1 MAKSAEYP
9 ALPWVSP
16 ASWENANRTSVQL
29 IVIHT
34 TEGSATSG
42 AAENGAAYDAR
53 RTDGTSC
60 HFFHDIDSTVQCV
73 ATADIAYSAL
83 YQGNRR
89 GIHHELCT
97 RAGSAKWSDS
107 YHQSMLRRAAAQCA
121 RDAKKWKIPVRKL
134 TPAEVAAGT
143 KGLCG
148 HADISKAFPADGG
161 DHTDPG
167 SAFPWSQ
174 FITMVR
180 EAQEED
186 GMPTP
191 AEYAQANASKM
202 GVDLAN
208 PKSSVYLGMRKVN
221 RDAVRE
227 FFWDATHALRADAVY
242 QDAPEKA
249 DVAPDG
255 YVGSTKTDMRN
266 ALALTRDL
274 IKGYVDELLE
284 EREAQTPPVQ
294 P

>member
-1 MAKSAEYP
+1 MAKSTEYP

-97 RAGSAKWSDS
+97 RAGTAKWSDS
-107 YHQSMLRRAAAQCA
+107 YHQPMLRRAAAQCA
-121 RDAKKWKIPVRKL
+121 RDAKKWNIPIRKL
-134 TPAEVAAGT
+134 TAAEVAAGT

-167 SAFPWSQ
+167 SAFPWTQ
-174 FITMVR
+174 FIAMVKAAR
-180 EAQEED
+180 EDMDMPSLDEIED
-186 GMPTP
+186 RLVP
-191 AEYAQANASKM
+191 AIMTRLGAELKLATGEVYKGA
-202 GVDLAN
+202 VDT
-208 PKSSVYLGMRKVN
+208 S
-221 RDAVRE
+221 RDG
-227 FFWDATHALRADAVY
+227 LRAMLWDVAHANR
-242 QDAPEKA
+242 QDAAYVAAPEAGPGGK
-249 DVAPDG
+249 VE
-255 YVGSTKTDMRN
+255 MRN
-266 ALALTRDL
+266 TRDL
-274 IKGYVDELLE
+274 LEEIIKGCV
-284 EREAQTPPVQ
+284 REVLQEGTGGTPPTA
-294 P
+294 